1 MTSTTD
7 TPTTDAPWWV
17 WASLMLTVLV
27 SGYSLSI
34 RYRAEQANRAVMIAV
49 EHDTVRDFAA
59 AQGVGYDEA
68 LTSLHNQGVRAVAIV
83 EERFEDLLKR
93 GEIRIQNHS
102 VIPTDESQQGRLERA
117 LERRFPGSGSLAVGG
132 MKWRNPGPRVTLSVE
147 TILATPVGI
156 NPAFANSIQKAGMEI
171 IVRHGNVAGAPER
184 YIHETLAESR
194 GLGARYFLPL
204 GEQVLGLRKGLE
216 PLAEALE
223 ANDML
228 YCTPEFGKIA
238 GDSIVRTDIP
248 ERTVRLHAAQVA
260 EVDKLGFSELVERY
274 SKAGRERNI
283 RVLLV
288 RPGNYGGDQPL
299 TDLGE
304 LTRGIGRA
312 LIKEGADL
320 GPARPFEAPVVPLWV
335 FVGIGLAA
343 VPALVW
349 IAGGFL
355 GGRVWIGASVL
366 IALLAFG
373 CATSTGRSLMALA
386 CATALPLGAFRVVL
400 HRRDPWPVS
409 YTLIAAVSLVGG
421 LVVAGLLN
429 GLEFMIQVD
438 QFTGVK
444 VAHFL
449 PILLVGAW
457 LLGRVVPW
465 SSLKGSPVTWGALAG
480 TLVALV
486 ALALM
491 QARTGNDNPAA
502 VSGFELRLRSL
513 LEAVLFTRPRT
524 KEFLIGYP
532 ALVVGLALLAQ
543 AKGRPDLGIRPG
555 WTAGALVL
563 GSIGVTSLVNTM
575 CHLHTPLVVGFAR
588 IGIGWLLGGIIGAL
602 VWLLLQP
609 ALSLRNRKT

>member
-1 MTSTTD
+1 MTSTID
-7 TPTTDAPWWV
+7 TPKSSAPWWV
-17 WASLMLTVLV
+17 WASLALTTLL
-27 SGYSLSI
+27 SGYSLAI
-34 RYRAEQANRAVMIAV
+34 RYRSEQGNRAVMIAV
-49 EHDTVRDFAA
+49 EHDTVRDFSA
-59 AQGVGYDEA
+59 AQGVTYDQA
-68 LTSLHNQGVRAVAIV
+68 LTSLHNQGVRAVAIG

-93 GEIRIQNHS
+93 GEIRIQNQR
-102 VIPTDESQQGRLERA
+102 VIPADETQQGRLERA
-117 LERRFPGSGSLAVGG
+117 LERRFPGSGRQVVGDTKLGNPVPKVRLSL
-132 MKWRNPGPRVTLSVE
+132 E

-156 NPAFANSIQKAGMEI
+156 NPAFAASIRKAGMEL
-171 IVRHGNVAGAPER
+171 IVRHGNVAGAPAG
-184 YIHETLAESR
+184 YVHQILAESR
-194 GLGARYFLPL
+194 GMGARYFLPL

-223 ANDML
+223 ANEML

-238 GDSIVRTDIP
+238 GDSIVRTAIP

-288 RPGNYGGDQPL
+288 RPSNYGGDEPVN
-299 TDLGE
+299 DLGD
-304 LTRGIGRA
+304 LTRAIGRA

-320 GPARPFEAPVVPLWV
+320 GPARPFSAPIVPLWA

-343 VPALVW
+343 VPALIW
-349 IAGGFL
+349 IAGGFV
-355 GGRVWIGASVL
+355 GGRVWIAASVMIL
-366 IALLAFG
+366 LLALA
-373 CATSTGRSLMALA
+373 CATSTGRGLMALA
-386 CATALPLGAFRVVL
+386 CATAMPLAAFRIVL
-400 HRRDPWPVS
+400 HRRDPWPVA
-409 YTLIAAVSLVGG
+409 YVLIVAVSLVGG
-421 LVVAGLLN
+421 LAVGGLLN

-449 PILLVGAW
+449 PIALVGAW

-465 SSLKGSPVTWGALAG
+465 SDLKASPVTWGALGG
-480 TLVALV
+480 TLLALV
-486 ALALM
+486 ALAFM

-502 VSGFELRLRSL
+502 VSGLELRLRSL

-532 ALVVGLALLAQ
+532 ALVVGLALLSQ
-543 AKGRPDLGIRPG
+543 AKGRANLGDSPAL
-555 WTAGALVL
+555 TAGALAL

-602 VWLLLQP
+602 LWLALGS
-609 ALSLRNRKT
+609 ALSLRDRKT